1 MSCSGHTQT
10 LQLEQHVLEND
21 MKKILIIMMLLIPA
35 VTLNAA
41 ELFAEVL
48 GSFIQSS
55 SEAST
60 QNARVQVAYE
70 VKRDAEGYLA
80 GSEMTRALRLKLE
93 QLHSDNPDL
102 ESDELVERALD
113 EADTFLA
120 AAQKD
125 RAAE

>member
-1 MSCSGHTQT
+1 
-10 LQLEQHVLEND
+10 

-60 QNARVQVAYE
+60 QNARVQAAYE

-80 GSEMTRALRLKLE
+80 GSEMTRALGLKLE

>member
-1 MSCSGHTQT
+1 MPGFRLPT
-10 LQLEQHVLEND
+10 
-21 MKKILIIMMLLIPA
+21 K
-35 VTLNAA
+35 LN
-41 ELFAEVL
+41 
-48 GSFIQSS
+48 
-55 SEAST
+55 
-60 QNARVQVAYE
+60 
-70 VKRDAEGYLA
+70 
-80 GSEMTRALRLKLE
+80 LE